1 MMFLLLSCEDLLK
14 EEPKTVTV
22 ENFYQTAD
30 EVETAV
36 NAIYSPLRT
45 ENQQTYIST
54 LICHSDFGYGRGS
67 FAQFNDFQG
76 FNSNNINRVAG
87 FWNGFYLS
95 IRNANLVI
103 LHAPNGSAIGE
114 EDINRYVGEAKFM
127 RALNYY
133 HLVRNWGAV
142 PLRTEANME
151 ELPLTKSS
159 VDEVFNL
166 ILTDLGEAEAHL
178 PEEQTLL
185 GRPTKFAAKT

>member
-1 MMFLLLSCEDLLK
+1 MKKLFLLGTESLRQARLFWLCCAGMSFLLLSCDDWLK
-14 EEPKTVTV
+14 EEPKTGTV

-45 ENQQTYIST
+45 ENQLTYIST
-54 LICHSDFGYGRGS
+54 LICHSDFSYGRGS

-103 LHAPNGSAIGE
+103 LHAPNGEAISE
-114 EDINRYVGEAKFM
+114 ADINRYVGEAKFM
-127 RALNYY
+127 RALNYF
-133 HLVRNWGAV
+133 HLVRNWG
-142 PLRTEANME
+142 PL
-151 ELPLTKSS
+151 
-159 VDEVFNL
+159 
-166 ILTDLGEAEAHL
+166 
-178 PEEQTLL
+178 
-185 GRPTKFAAKT
+185 